1 MNWPRVL
8 SYLCEDRL
16 VNSYLTNYK
25 KPPANGEIYIDT
37 GPVALWIYAKHRTIS
52 QFVVYF
58 AKFLQIMSIC
68 NIYVW
73 N

>member
-8 SYLCEDRL
+8 SYLFEDRL

-37 GPVALWIYAKHRTIS
+37 GPVALWIYAKRRTIT

-58 AKFLQIMSIC
+58 TKSFQIMSLC
-68 NIYVW
+68 NV
-73 N
+73 NV